1 LSLIFGFWK
10 FLKCI
15 LNQNSYFWGGVCF
28 MNFLIWGF
36 LNDFINSSGII
47 FEFHYNFII
56 FFAFGFHDS
65 IQKISIFFYPLYPPK
80 NDYFGKIWPFWHFLV
95 LFGFFLTTYTPPKK
109 KKNTILAQFC
119 HFGIFW
125 HFWDFFLPPIPPKKP
140 KKWLFWQNVAILA
153 LFSTFLGGVKIAQK
167 KIMLFKYSPLATQNS
182 KNFYTHCFL
191 IISQII
197 LTGPGLSY
205 QRVLEISCIYCL
217 GQNSKNLLFMIFQDW
232 NLQKV
237 MQ

>member
-1 LSLIFGFWK
+1 MSLIFGFWK

-56 FFAFGFHDS
+56 FFCVWVPR
-65 IQKISIFFYPLYPPK
+65 FYTK
-80 NDYFGKIWPFWHFLV
+80 NF
-95 LFGFFLTTYTPPKK
+95 
-109 KKNTILAQFC
+109 N
-119 HFGIFW
+119 
-125 HFWDFFLPPIPPKKP
+125 FFLPPIPPKK
-140 KKWLFWQNVAILA
+140 WLFWQNLAILALFGTFWIFFDHLYPPKKTKKILYWHNFAILA

-167 KIMLFKYSPLATQNS
+167 KIMLFKYSPLVTQNS
-182 KNFYTHCFL
+182 KNFYTHSYL

-197 LTGPGLSY
+197 LTGTGLSY

-217 GQNSKNLLFMIFQDW
+217 GQNSKIFQDW

>member
-1 LSLIFGFWK
+1 MRGSVLW
-10 FLKCI
+10 
-15 LNQNSYFWGGVCF
+15 
-28 MNFLIWGF
+28 NFLIWGF

-56 FFAFGFHDS
+56 FFCVWVPR
-65 IQKISIFFYPLYPPK
+65 FYTK
-80 NDYFGKIWPFWHFLV
+80 NF
-95 LFGFFLTTYTPPKK
+95 
-109 KKNTILAQFC
+109 N
-119 HFGIFW
+119 
-125 HFWDFFLPPIPPKKP
+125 FFLPPIPPKK
-140 KKWLFWQNVAILA
+140 WLFWQNLAILA

-167 KIMLFKYSPLATQNS
+167 KIMLFKYSPLARQNS

-197 LTGPGLSY
+197 LTGTGLSY

-232 NLQKV
+232 NFQKV

>member
-1 LSLIFGFWK
+1 
-10 FLKCI
+10 
-15 LNQNSYFWGGVCF
+15 

-95 LFGFFLTTYTPPKK
+95 LFGFFLAPYAPQKK
-109 KKNTILAQFC
+109 QKKYYIGTILP
-119 HFGIFW
+119 FW
-125 HFWDFFLPPIPPKKP
+125 HFLALLGFFFTPYAPKKP

-191 IISQII
+191 SF
-197 LTGPGLSY
+197 L
-205 QRVLEISCIYCL
+205 R
-217 GQNSKNLLFMIFQDW
+217 
-232 NLQKV
+232 
-237 MQ
+237 